1 MLLCIVSIVVGAQK
15 SNVVEAISE
24 FAIIIESLPLG
35 NVQILFMYTPCA
47 IEGGNIQF
55 LHNYNKHVLLLLWS
69 SHHVWEMWKEEQ
81 SILTYVKQ
89 ECVHEADAI
98 SRGDNIFRFFSY
110 SLLLACHCC
119 VFVNGLTFRQTNS
132 GNATIQGRVW
142 PKINGPNMQ

>member
-47 IEGGNIQF
+47 IEGGNVQF

-69 SHHVWEMWKEEQ
+69 SHHVWEMWKEGQ

-98 SRGDNIFRFFSY
+98 SRGDNIFRFFHIRY
-110 SLLLACHCC
+110 CWLAIVVFLLMDWPSDKQI
-119 VFVNGLTFRQTNS
+119 VVMQQFR
-132 GNATIQGRVW
+132 AEYGR
-142 PKINGPNMQ
+142 K